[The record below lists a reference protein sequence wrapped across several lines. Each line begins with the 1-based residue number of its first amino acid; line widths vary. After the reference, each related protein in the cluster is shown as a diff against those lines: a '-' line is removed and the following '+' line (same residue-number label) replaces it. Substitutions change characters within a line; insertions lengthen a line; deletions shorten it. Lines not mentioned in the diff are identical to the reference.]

1 MARAAEPTPLQG
13 IHTQAAQRPRLF
25 AQVTTCTKRKTVW
38 FPVNH
43 CPIRLDCDCLANP
56 FFLVAVTITMAWLGR
71 IWKEPP
77 SYLPMLL
84 LLIPRLPRGR

>member
-13 IHTQAAQRPRLF
+13 IHTQAAQRLF

-56 FFLVAVTITMAWLGR
+56 FFLVAVTITMAWLVV
-71 IWKEPP
+71 
-77 SYLPMLL
+77 SLTAL
-84 LLIPRLPRGR
+84 